1 MGVGLALEEFLSAP
15 RPFDRIGGWLRRNV
29 LASPVHRFGLASL
42 LLLIA
47 LAVAPTKDF
56 FNQWRHYQRQ
66 YKKFISTRPDSATL
80 QHHFTGGIQQIWLPD
95 LAVVDRCTTCHVAVD
110 EKSLQDAG
118 SVPEP
123 FRTHPPVAH
132 NVKDWGCV
140 VCHRGQG
147 PATEVA
153 EAHETTRA
161 WEEPILPARYLES
174 SCGQCHRA
182 PLTGT
187 PQLNLGRNLLGRYG
201 CVHCHTIKLPDGSAV
216 QPTDHPPALSHI
228 ADKTTREWIYAWL
241 KDPQAYAVSATM
253 PNYKLTDE
261 DARDI
266 SAFLIAN
273 SAPVAGDSVPA
284 SGTGSKAQKTPDPSA
299 GASLYGES
307 FCASCHAVQNA
318 AGNVVGGDVGPELT
332 RIGSKLKAEWL
343 QAWLRNPR
351 VYDPETPMPHYRFTD
366 PQVSLL
372 TAYLGN
378 KTDSD
383 LLANVHLDAA
393 TPEQIAH
400 GKRLTTEYGCAS
412 CHEIN
417 GIRKPDNFAPELTRI
432 GSKPLVQIAFLPGMT
447 HSTPDYIAA
456 KIRQPRAFGPG
467 LKMPQYGLAP
477 SQIDALTTALLALT
491 DRAHDLPMVW
501 TVPAK
506 APSSYQPAGKAGKL
520 ISDLACFSCHAINGR
535 GGDMAPDL
543 SWEGSAVQRQWLQ
556 AFLKNPGTLRPALI
570 RRMPQF
576 NLSESDINE
585 LTDYMMTAYQ
595 TPAFDRDSMP
605 STGYPPAQVEQGKQL
620 FYSKYACQACH
631 IIDTKVDKG
640 YVGPT
645 LTEVGSRLNS
655 AWIYHWLKNPQALQP
670 GTIEPNRNMSD
681 EDARALTA
689 FLMTQKG
696 SGKREAKK

>member
-1 MGVGLALEEFLSAP
+1 MSAQGIK
-15 RPFDRIGGWLRRNV
+15 RWLRRNV
-29 LASPVHRFGLASL
+29 LASPVHRFGWASL

-56 FNQWRHYQRQ
+56 FNEWRHYQRK
-66 YKKFISTRPDSATL
+66 YRKFISTRPDSAAL
-80 QHHFTGGIQQIWLPD
+80 QHHFTGGIQQVWLPE
-95 LAVVDRCTTCHVAVD
+95 LGVVDRCTTCHVAVT
-110 EKSLQDAG
+110 EKNLQNAAY
-118 SVPEP
+118 VPEP
-123 FRTHPPVAH
+123 FRAHPPVGH
-132 NVKDWGCV
+132 NVKDWGCAI
-140 VCHRGQG
+140 CHRGQG

-153 EAHETTRA
+153 EAHSTTHA

-174 SCGQCHRA
+174 SCGQCHRDS
-182 PLTGT
+182 LTGT

-201 CVHCHTIKLPDGSAV
+201 CVHCHSIKLADGSAV
-216 QPTDHPPALSHI
+216 QPTDDPPSLAHI

-241 KDPQAYAVSATM
+241 KDPQSYAVSATM

-266 SAFLIAN
+266 SAFLMAN
-273 SAPVAGDSVPA
+273 STPVEGDTAPISGGKAVDPA
-284 SGTGSKAQKTPDPSA
+284 A
-299 GASLYGES
+299 GASLYGLS

-332 RIGSKLKAEWL
+332 KIGSKVKPEWL
-343 QAWLRNPR
+343 QVWLRNPR
-351 VYDPETPMPHYRFTD
+351 IYAPETAMPHYRFTE

-378 KTDSD
+378 KTDTD

-400 GKRLTTEYGCAS
+400 GKRLATEYGCAA

-417 GIRKPDNFAPELTRI
+417 GIKKPDNFAPELTRI
-432 GSKPLVQIAFLPGMT
+432 GSKPLVQISFLPGMK
-447 HSTPDYIAA
+447 HSTPDYIAT
-456 KIRQPRAFGPG
+456 KIRQPRAFGSG
-467 LKMPQYGLAP
+467 TKMPQYSLAP
-477 SQIDALTTALLALT
+477 AQIDALTTALLALT
-491 DRAHDLPMVW
+491 DRAHDLPFAL

-506 APSSYQPAGKAGKL
+506 APSNYQPAGKAGKL
-520 ISDLACFSCHAINGR
+520 MADLACFSCHAINGR

-543 SWEGSAVQRQWLQ
+543 TWEGSSVQRPWLQ

-585 LTDYMMTAYQ
+585 LTDYIMTVYQ
-595 TPAFDRDSMP
+595 TPAFDRDAFAGGSFAGGAMP
-605 STGYPPAQVEQGKQL
+605 AEVEQGRQL
-620 FYSKYACQACH
+620 FYSKYGCQGCH
-631 IIDTKVDKG
+631 IVDTKADKG

-645 LTEVGSRLNS
+645 LTQVGSRLTA
-655 AWIYHWLKNPQALQP
+655 AWIYHWLKNPQSLQP
-670 GTIEPNRNMSD
+670 GTLEPNRNMSD
-681 EDARALTA
+681 EDAHALTA

-696 SGKREAKK
+696 SGKQGAKK